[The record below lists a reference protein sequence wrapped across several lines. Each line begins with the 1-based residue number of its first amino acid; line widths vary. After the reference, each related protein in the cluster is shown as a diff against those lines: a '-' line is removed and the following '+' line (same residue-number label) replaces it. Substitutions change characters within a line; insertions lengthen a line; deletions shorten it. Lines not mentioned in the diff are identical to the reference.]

1 METLQSSGVVEYET
15 VDEGYFEQRQL
26 KRGAAGWML
35 LVGLGVAYVI
45 SGDFAGWNFG
55 LNSERP
61 YRAPGGVITSGI
73 ALVLACSAAIA
84 GFLVDPRVIVETAV
98 VYEFFVVYFAFYS
111 RNHLVAAAP
120 GEDRQIY

>member
-1 METLQSSGVVEYET
+1 MCRTRSGLQGQFPELKLVRLTGHMETLQSSGVVEYET

-55 LNSERP
+55 LKSGTP
-61 YRAPGGVITSGI
+61 LSRARRRDHLWHRLGARLFGGN
-73 ALVLACSAAIA
+73 CRFPCRSA
-84 GFLVDPRVIVETAV
+84 
-98 VYEFFVVYFAFYS
+98 
-111 RNHLVAAAP
+111 RNC
-120 GEDRQIY
+120 